1 MTSSAACATAVCSSA
16 SRSTGKERDTESG
29 NDYFGARYYASTM
42 GRFMSPDPL
51 PWIHWQNG
59 NKNDREKFAA
69 YIANPQNF
77 DLYAYVLNNPLSKT
91 DPTGMYVCNG
101 GQQQCQAVQN
111 SLDAVKRAADAPNN
125 GTSNANKVWACRADV
140 AINYGLGFIP
150 GYNAAKA
157 VFTLAGGNV
166 NFVQNA
172 MSGKSIV
179 TFNNPFNGS
188 PSIFWGPNALA
199 SGYNA
204 IMQSAKNIGN
214 GAVLEDVAK
223 AAGTANTIANVLN
236 TASAIN
242 DAIACG
248 SVHN

>member
-16 SRSTGKERDTESG
+16 SRSTGKERETESG

-172 MSGKSIV
+172 MSGKR
-179 TFNNPFNGS
+179 
-188 PSIFWGPNALA
+188 
-199 SGYNA
+199 
-204 IMQSAKNIGN
+204 Q
-214 GAVLEDVAK
+214 VAR
-223 AAGTANTIANVLN
+223 
-236 TASAIN
+236 S
-242 DAIACG
+242 
-248 SVHN
+248 